1 MVNCWI
7 QRALRRE
14 ATDKDPRQI
23 SAMNA
28 FCATRSRAIS
38 WLGLK
43 HADRYEDAV
52 NSVLG
57 VNVFNDN
64 ISKSEYILSPLRTAS
79 QSS

>member
-1 MVNCWI
+1 MVNRWI

-28 FCATRSRAIS
+28 FCATRSRAKS

-52 NSVLG
+52 NSS
-57 VNVFNDN
+57 VFNDN
-64 ISKSEYILSPLRTAS
+64 ISKFEYILSPLRTAS